1 MQSTSAAEPVR
12 KQLDRILSSAGFV
25 RNERL
30 SGFLRFIVQRHLEG
44 KTGEIKES
52 VVGVEVFGRA
62 PGYNTRSDSVVRTEA
77 AKLRTRLSEYYAGAP
92 SDPVVIELPKGGYTP
107 VFHHREAA
115 REIAAI
121 ASAVARVIGAPAQRS
136 RRFPQSC
143 QFLPFPYRRPIPPA
157 GFRRSALR
165 PAARTR

>member
-44 KTGEIKES
+44 KSGEIKES

-62 PGYNTRSDSVVRTEA
+62 PGYDTRSDSVVRTEA
-77 AKLRTRLSEYYAGAP
+77 ARLRTRLSEYYAGEGA
-92 SDPVVIELPKGGYTP
+92 SDPVVIELPKGGHTP
-107 VFHHREAA
+107 AIHHREAA
-115 REIAAI
+115 TEIAAI
-121 ASAVARVIGAPAQRS
+121 GSPGA
-136 RRFPQSC
+136 
-143 QFLPFPYRRPIPPA
+143 L
-157 GFRRSALR
+157 
-165 PAARTR
+165 

>member
-62 PGYNTRSDSVVRTEA
+62 PGYDTRSDSVVRTEA
-77 AKLRTRLSEYYAGAP
+77 AKLRRPKNCLLISRLP
-92 SDPVVIELPKGGYTP
+92 CNWP
-107 VFHHREAA
+107 
-115 REIAAI
+115 
-121 ASAVARVIGAPAQRS
+121 QRS
-136 RRFPQSC
+136 Q
-143 QFLPFPYRRPIPPA
+143 
-157 GFRRSALR
+157 RS
-165 PAARTR
+165 